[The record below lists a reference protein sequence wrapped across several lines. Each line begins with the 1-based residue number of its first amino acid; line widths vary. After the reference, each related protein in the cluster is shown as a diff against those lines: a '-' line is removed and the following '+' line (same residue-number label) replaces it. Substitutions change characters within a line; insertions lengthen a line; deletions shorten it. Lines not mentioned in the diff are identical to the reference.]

1 MTRTSATLAD
11 LEAKRDAAARRAD
24 ELQAQ
29 FEKYPH
35 REIREA
41 RDAAVRL
48 VDRYDETISTLTKP
62 RRSRR

>member
-1 MTRTSATLAD
+1 MTLIDTLAD
-11 LEAKRDAAARRAD
+11 LTAKRADAARRAD

-41 RDAAVRL
+41 RGAAVRL
-48 VDRYDETISTLTKP
+48 VDRYDETISSLTRR
-62 RRSRR
+62 RRSK